1 MVHSNTKNA
10 KSRVRQS
17 QVYCLRTTHSSVLKN
32 AFRIELGKLRF
43 VLFITGYCT
52 NLGAGTI
59 TVRVHVG
66 DCPGYGNY
74 DAYTGWNSASRI
86 IVREVPAS
94 PY

>member
-1 MVHSNTKNA
+1 MHT
-10 KSRVRQS
+10 
-17 QVYCLRTTHSSVLKN
+17 
-32 AFRIELGKLRF
+32 F
-43 VLFITGYCT
+43 VLFFAGYCT

-74 DAYTGWNSASRI
+74 DADSGWNSASRI
-86 IVREVPAS
+86 IVKEVPRS